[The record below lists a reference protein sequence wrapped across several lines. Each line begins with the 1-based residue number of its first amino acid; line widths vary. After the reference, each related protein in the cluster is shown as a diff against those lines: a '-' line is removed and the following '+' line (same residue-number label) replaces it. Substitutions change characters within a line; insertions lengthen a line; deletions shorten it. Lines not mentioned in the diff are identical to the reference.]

1 MPRFQDPKAKREFEL
16 VREAFA
22 VLKKPELR
30 YEYDVKADV
39 EKSLERRAEEQVIH
53 CLFVG
58 TVHKSKHR

>member
-1 MPRFQDPKAKREFEL
+1 M
-16 VREAFA
+16 REAFA

-58 TVHKSKHR
+58 TVHESKHR